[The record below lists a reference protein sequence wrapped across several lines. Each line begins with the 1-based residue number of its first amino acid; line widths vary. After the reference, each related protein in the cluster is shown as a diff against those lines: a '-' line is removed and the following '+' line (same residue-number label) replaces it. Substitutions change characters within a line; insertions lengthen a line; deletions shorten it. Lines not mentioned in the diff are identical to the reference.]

1 MSKQVEERVVS
12 MQFDNSRFERNV
24 SQSMSTLDKLKQKL
38 NFNGASKGL
47 ENVQTAAS
55 KVDMHGLANNVET
68 VRSRFSAL
76 EVMGV
81 TALANITNS
90 AVNAGKKMISALT
103 IDPVITGF
111 QEYETQMNAVQTI
124 LANTQS
130 KGSTLNDVTAAL
142 DELNK
147 YADLT
152 IYNFTEMTRNIGT
165 FTAAGV
171 DLDTSVSA
179 IQGIANLAA
188 VSGSTSQQA
197 STAMYQLSQALAAG
211 TVKLMDWN
219 SVVNAGMGGE
229 VFQNA
234 LKETSKLLGTGAEA
248 AIKAK
253 GSFRE
258 SLTTGWLTSEVL
270 TETLKKFTTSGANEY
285 VAKYTGLSVDAVEAT
300 LKSAEAQ
307 YGEAD
312 AIDKAA
318 DALAKKSGK
327 SKDEI
332 KSALQMAKTAQDA
345 ATKVKTFSQLWDVMK
360 EAAQSGWAKTWQLII
375 GDFEEAKAL
384 LTPLADFFTG
394 VIGKMSDARNKLLE
408 SALGKSFTDLGKKI
422 SGIMKPVDGT
432 VKSVKSA
439 VDAVKDYSKVVNE
452 IIRGDWGNGQIRFD
466 KLTKAGY
473 DWAHAQNLVNEKLGC
488 SVRRATNYKEAQDQL
503 TKSQEKSTESTANLS
518 KAQANALVN
527 ILALS
532 DAELKAKG
540 YTDEQIKAFRELEAT
555 SKKLGIPIRELVTNL
570 DKINGRWLLIN
581 SFKNIGSS
589 IVKIFKAIGE
599 AWRDAFPPMQADQ
612 LFNIIAGFHRFST
625 KLKMSDETAK
635 NLTRTLK
642 GVFAI
647 LDIILTIVGGPIK
660 IAFKILTQI
669 LGAFDLNILDVTA
682 IIGDAVVKFR
692 NWLDSVL
699 DFTAVF
705 KKLAPYVKKATDA
718 IRDWVEAA
726 APLDKISALF
736 KKVAD
741 GFKKWIA
748 GMKEA
753 DNVPQYIIQGLVNGL
768 KVGAKA
774 VGNAMVN
781 IGKTIIE
788 SIRNVLGIHSPS
800 KEMEEVGKWTIE
812 GFIQG
817 IQNGAVK
824 VWNVLKNFGAKC
836 IAIVKSIDVGAV
848 LAAATSIG
856 LVVAA
861 NTIGKALL
869 NFSAPFEALG
879 DFLEDLGKGVKTWLK
894 ADALKKK
901 AEAIKSFAIAIGIL
915 VASVYVLT
923 LIDPGD
929 LWGAIGAI
937 AALSVILIG
946 LSFVISKLNGLD
958 TATLDKTGLNVQKT
972 ASQIIPIAISL
983 LLVASAV
990 KKLAGISLGDLFK
1003 GGIAIAALGAIMVAI
1018 MATTKLVG
1026 PSFDKTGVTLMKVS
1040 SAILLLVFTMKQVA
1054 KLEFTTLVKGMAF
1067 MALFGAFVVALMAAT
1082 QFAGP
1087 NIDGLGSTILK
1098 ISVAILLLVFTARII
1113 GSMDTGALIKGGAA
1127 IIVFGGI
1134 IAGLIAIVR
1143 IAGDKELA
1151 KVGSTIIAFSTAMLL
1166 MAFAVGILGRMELS
1180 TLIKGTTVII
1190 AFGALIAALVYI
1202 TKYSGNVKGLGTTIL
1217 SVAIAIGILAAV
1229 SVLLGLVKIKH
1240 LVKGITAV
1248 GLLSTMMAGL
1258 IVATRGAQNCKGN
1271 LIVMTVAIAVLA
1283 AAIALLSTIDT
1294 TTLATVTM
1302 GLTSVMGAFALMIKM
1317 ASSLQNSQKAIV
1329 SLLAMVGVVAL
1340 LAGIIYALSEL
1351 EVDVALE
1358 TTAGLS
1364 LLMLSMSAALVI
1376 VSMAGKSAAEAFIG
1390 IGAFATLAV
1399 SLFLLVGVLAC
1410 MDGLVNAIAN
1420 AKALTLLVVA
1430 MSLML
1435 IPLSLVGA
1443 LGMAGLPF
1451 IGVGALATLAASL
1464 FIVVGVLATMEYIQ
1478 NAEHN
1483 ANLLTNL
1490 MVTMTKV
1497 LVALSI
1503 VGPLAL
1509 IGVTAL
1515 TAMSTLM
1522 LALGALAVAIGALM
1536 QKFPAIQSF
1545 LDTGIPVLVQLAGG
1559 IGKMIGAFVGGI
1571 MTEIAAALPA
1581 IGLHLSQFMS
1591 NAMIFIT
1598 GAKQVDEKVL
1608 AGVGILAG
1616 AIIALTA
1623 ADLITGVLSFLQGGS
1638 SFADLGTQLS
1648 QFMLNALPFI
1658 TTAKMIDAEM
1668 ITGVKTL
1675 AEAIL
1680 VLTGANMLESIT
1692 KFLGGESSLANF
1704 GSQLGGL
1711 GSSMKTFVTNLGT
1724 FSEDQVTTVNCA
1736 GKAIKALAEAASEI
1750 PNEGGWAAAILGDN
1764 SLASFG
1770 SKLPQLGM
1778 DLSGFI
1784 NNLGTF
1790 SSDQVTTVNCAGK
1803 AIKALA
1809 EAASE
1814 IPDEGGLWSCIVGD
1828 NSLATFGSKLPGL
1841 GKDLNGFIENL
1852 GTFGEDKI
1860 STVNCAGKAIKAL
1873 AEAADTIP
1881 DEGGLWSKI
1890 VGDNSLA
1897 TFGAKLPG
1905 LAKNI
1910 ASFVSNL
1917 GTFGEGQIATV
1928 NSACKAI
1935 KTICSLGKIDLGDTS
1950 SGMEKLGKK
1959 LAGFAEKL
1967 ASFVSALGE
1976 IGSDSID
1983 SAIKKSKDL
1992 IEFAK
1997 TAASTN
2003 VESLSTFGNS
2013 LKKVATDGVKGFV
2026 EAFTSA
2032 EPKEKVKKAA
2042 DSLVKAFVKTV
2053 GSSAN
2058 KSTLKTAGK
2067 DVGKAASG
2075 GMDSKDVI
2083 SDAKEAGKNV
2093 VTGFADGIKNNK
2105 SLATNAG
2112 SSLGKAALKAAKEAL
2127 DENSPSKEMYKV
2139 GDFAGVGFVNALYDN
2154 VSQAYKAGT
2163 RVADSAKLGISK
2175 AVARIADIVNSD
2187 IDAQPTI
2194 RPVLDLSDVRA
2205 GAGSINALFSG
2216 RTLAV
2221 DMAGVGAVS
2230 ASMAGFQNGSTSK
2243 EIVSGIK
2250 ALRKDIANMPR
2261 NTYTVNGVTYDDGTN
2276 VSSAVE
2282 SLARAIKIE
2291 RRT

>member
-38 NFNGASKGL
+38 NLSGASKGL

-68 VRSRFSAL
+68 VRARFSAL

-130 KGSTLNDVTAAL
+130 KGSTLDDVNKAL
-142 DELNK
+142 NTLNT
-147 YADLT
+147 YADKT

-171 DLDTSVSA
+171 DLQTSVDS

-188 VSGSTSQQA
+188 VSGSSSQQA
-197 STAMYQLSQALAAG
+197 SVAMYQLSQALAAG
-211 TVKLMDWN
+211 RVSLMDWN

-229 VFQNA
+229 LFQNA
-234 LKETSKLLGTGAEA
+234 LLRTSELLKTGGKEAVKTY
-248 AIKAK
+248 

-258 SLTTGWLTSEVL
+258 SLTKGKWLTTEVL
-270 TETLKKFTTSGANEY
+270 TETLKQLSGAY
-285 VAKYTGLSVDAVEAT
+285 S
-300 LKSAEAQ
+300 
-307 YGEAD
+307 EAD
-312 AIDKAA
+312 LIAQGFSKEQ
-318 DALAKKSGK
+318 AK
-327 SKDEI
+327 EI
-332 KSALQMAKTAQDA
+332 SSLAKTATDA
-345 ATKVKTFSQLWDVMK
+345 ATKVKTFTQLWDVMK

-408 SALGKSFTDLGKKI
+408 SALGKSFSDLGKKI

-432 VKSVKSA
+432 VKSVKNA

-473 DWAHAQNLVNEKLGC
+473 DWAHAQNLVNEKLGS
-488 SVRRATNYKEAQDQL
+488 SVRHATKYKEAQDQL
-503 TKSQEKSTESTANLS
+503 TKSQEKTAKASGNLS
-518 KAQANALVN
+518 KAQADALVN

-625 KLKMSDETAK
+625 KLKMSDDTAK
-635 NLTRTLK
+635 KLTRTLK

-682 IIGDAVVKFR
+682 IIGDTIVKFR
-692 NWLDSVL
+692 DWLDSVL

-718 IRDWVEAA
+718 IRDWVATA
-726 APLDKISALF
+726 APLDKISTFFRKA
-736 KKVAD
+736 AD

-753 DNVPQYIIQGLVNGL
+753 DNIPQYIIQGLINGL
-768 KVGAKA
+768 KAGVKA

-817 IQNGAVK
+817 IQNGASK

-836 IAIVKSIDVGAV
+836 IAIIKNIDVGAV

-901 AEAIKSFAIAIGIL
+901 AEAIKSFAVAIGIL

-923 LIDPGD
+923 LIEPGD

-937 AALSVILIG
+937 AALSAILIG
-946 LSFVISKLNGLD
+946 LSFAISKLNGLD
-958 TATLDKTGLNVQKT
+958 KATLDKTGLNVQKT

-990 KKLAGISLGDLFK
+990 KKLAGISIGDLIK
-1003 GGIAIAALGAIMVAI
+1003 GGIAITILGGIMVGI
-1018 MATTKLVG
+1018 MAATKLVG
-1026 PSFDKTGVTLMKVS
+1026 PSFDKTGVTLWKVS

-1054 KLEFTTLVKGMAF
+1054 KLDAATLIKGMTCI
-1067 MALFGAFVVALMAAT
+1067 ALFGGFIVGLMAAT
-1082 QFAGP
+1082 KLAGA

-1098 ISVAILLLVFTARII
+1098 ISAAILLLVFTARII
-1113 GSMDTGALIKGGAA
+1113 GSMDAAALVKGGIA
-1127 IIVFGGI
+1127 IIAFGGI
-1134 IAGLIAIVR
+1134 IAGLIAITR
-1143 IAGDKELA
+1143 IAGGKELA
-1151 KVGSTIIAFSTAMLL
+1151 KVGSTIIGFSTAMLL

-1180 TLIKGTTVII
+1180 TLIKGTTVIAI
-1190 AFGALIAALVYI
+1190 FGALIAGLVYI
-1202 TKYSGNVKGLGTTIL
+1202 TKYAGNVKGLGPTIL
-1217 SVAIAIGILAAV
+1217 SIAIAIGILAAV
-1229 SVLLGLVKIKH
+1229 SVMLGLVKIEH
-1240 LVKGITAV
+1240 LVKGIIAV
-1248 GLLSTMMAGL
+1248 GLLTAMMAGL

-1271 LIVMTVAIAVLA
+1271 LIVMIVAIAILA
-1283 AAIALLSTIDT
+1283 AAIAILSSIDT
-1294 TTLATVTM
+1294 TKLASATLA
-1302 GLTSVMGAFALMIKM
+1302 LSSVMVAFALMIKM
-1317 ASSLQNSQKAIV
+1317 ANSLQGAQQAIV
-1329 SLLAMVGVVAL
+1329 PLLAMVGVVAL
-1340 LAGIIYALSEL
+1340 LAGIIWALSEL

-1364 LLMLSMSAALVI
+1364 LLMLSMSTSLLI
-1376 VSMAGKSAAEAFIG
+1376 VSVVGKFAKDALLGVLALTAMAVPLLAF
-1390 IGAFATLAV
+1390 
-1399 SLFLLVGVLAC
+1399 VGVLAL
-1410 MDGLVNAIAN
+1410 MQNVQNATAN
-1420 AKALTLLVVA
+1420 AMALTVLATAMTLL
-1430 MSLML
+1430 L
-1435 IPLSLVGA
+1435 IPLTIVGA
-1443 LGMAGLPF
+1443 AGMAGLPF
-1451 IGVGALATLAASL
+1451 IGVLALTAMAVPLLA
-1464 FIVVGVLATMEYIQ
+1464 FVGVLAVMNNIQ
-1478 NAEHN
+1478 NATAN
-1483 ANLLTNL
+1483 AILLITL
-1490 MVTMTKV
+1490 TTVMTKV
-1497 LVALSI
+1497 LIALSP

-1515 TAMSTLM
+1515 TAMSGLM
-1522 LALGALAVAIGALM
+1522 IALGGLAVVIGALM
-1536 QKFPAIQSF
+1536 QKFPALQSF

-1559 IGKMIGAFVGGI
+1559 IGRMIGAFVGGI
-1571 MTEIAAALPA
+1571 MTEVAATLPA
-1581 IGLHLSQFMS
+1581 IGLCLSQFMN
-1591 NAMIFIT
+1591 NAMIFIM
-1598 GAKQVDEKVL
+1598 GAKMVDEKVR

-1648 QFMLNALPFI
+1648 QFMMNALPFI
-1658 TTAKMIDAEM
+1658 ATAKMIDPEIM
-1668 ITGVKTL
+1668 TGVKTL

-1680 VLTGANMLESIT
+1680 VLTGANLLESIT
-1692 KFLGGESSLANF
+1692 KFLGGGSSLANF

-1724 FSEDQVTTVNCA
+1724 FTEDQVTTVNCA
-1736 GKAIKALAEAASEI
+1736 GKAIKALAEAADTI

-1770 SKLPQLGM
+1770 SKLPQFGT
-1778 DLSGFI
+1778 DLSGFV

-1790 SSDQVTTVNCAGK
+1790 TSDQVTTVNCAGK

-1809 EAASE
+1809 EAASD
-1814 IPDEGGLWSCIVGD
+1814 IPNEGGFWSAIVGD
-1828 NSLATFGSKLPGL
+1828 NSLATFGSKLPAL
-1841 GKDLNGFIENL
+1841 GTDLKGFITNL

-1860 STVNCAGKAIKAL
+1860 ATVNCAGKAIKAL

-1881 DEGGLWSKI
+1881 NEGGLWSKI

-1897 TFGAKLPG
+1897 TFGSKLPG

-1935 KTICSLGKIDLGDTS
+1935 KTMAALGKIDLGDTS
-1950 SGMEKLGKK
+1950 SGIEKLGKK
-1959 LAGFAEKL
+1959 LSGFAKKL
-1967 ASFVSALGE
+1967 ADFVSELSE
-1976 IGSDSID
+1976 IGAGSID
-1983 SAIKKSKDL
+1983 SAIKKTKDL
-1992 IEFAK
+1992 IDLAK
-1997 TAASTN
+1997 TAAGAN
-2003 VESLSTFGNS
+2003 VKSLSTFGKS

-2026 EAFTSA
+2026 KEFAGES
-2032 EPKEKVKKAA
+2032 PKAKVTKAA
-2042 DSLVKAFVKTV
+2042 KTMLDAFIKAAKGKKSDVEKAFKEVAEAAAKKVATK
-2053 GSSAN
+2053 GIISDF
-2058 KSTLKTAGK
+2058 KTAGK
-2067 DVGKAASG
+2067 NCV
-2075 GMDSKDVI
+2075 
-2083 SDAKEAGKNV
+2083 E
-2093 VTGFADGIKNNK
+2093 GFANGIKNNK

-2163 RVADSAKLGISK
+2163 RVADSAKVGISK
-2175 AVARIADIVNSD
+2175 AVARISDIVNSD

-2194 RPVLDLSDVRA
+2194 RPVLDLSAVRA
-2205 GAGSINALFSG
+2205 GAGSMNALFSG
-2216 RTLAV
+2216 RTLSV
-2221 DMAGVGAVS
+2221 DMAGVGSVS
-2230 ASMAGFQNGSTSK
+2230 ASMAKFQNGSDSK
-2243 EIVSGIK
+2243 EIVSSIK
-2250 ALRKDIANMPR
+2250 ALRKDIADMPR
-2261 NTYTVNGVTYDDGTN
+2261 NSYTINGVTYDDGTN
-2276 VSSAVE
+2276 VSDAVG
-2282 SLARAIKIE
+2282 SLVRAIKIE